1 MKIVNTGSNISACL
15 PILIHQR
22 IRINRPRRQIHAIMQ
37 MWRCGFRVPRFAH
50 IANRLPRPHALIQAQ
65 TRMAAQM
72 HVIMPRARALYAHNL
87 ATQPIAADF
96 CNDAIGGAANWC
108 ANGCK
113 NIAAFVATTTAACCT
128 PSVGKSLPAHGIQQ
142 AVRGGWLLCA

>member
-1 MKIVNTGSNISACL
+1 
-15 PILIHQR
+15 
-22 IRINRPRRQIHAIMQ
+22 MQ

-72 HVIMPRARALYAHNL
+72 RVIMPRAHALYAHNL

-108 ANGCK
+108 ANRRK